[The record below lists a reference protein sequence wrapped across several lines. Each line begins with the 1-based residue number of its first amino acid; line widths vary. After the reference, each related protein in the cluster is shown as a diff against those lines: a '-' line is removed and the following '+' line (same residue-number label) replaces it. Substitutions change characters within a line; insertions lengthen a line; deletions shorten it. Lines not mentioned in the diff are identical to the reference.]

1 MRLLVED
8 RRRGEGDGRLAGREE
23 RRKSRS
29 ESKDSKCGNYDQLI
43 GAAWQSEEVCG
54 CHEGRHAEGGRR
66 SAVASHK
73 SDI

>member
-8 RRRGEGDGRLAGREE
+8 RGRGEGDGRLAGREE
-23 RRKSRS
+23 RRKG

-43 GAAWQSEEVCG
+43 GAARQSEEVCG
-54 CHEGRHAEGGRR
+54 CHEGRHAEGDGGRR